1 MLLEH
6 HIKNRCIRPLSFHTE
21 KEDWAPPWIRSG
33 PEAGPN
39 FKIVELF
46 GEINNTKHKA
56 LGLKETKQRSYLQ
69 HFTTWA
75 PFKQQILKKKTN
87 LHLCRVAIEK
97 KTAIANRSHRM
108 SNETVESK

>member
-56 LGLKETKQRSYLQ
+56 LGL
-69 HFTTWA
+69 
-75 PFKQQILKKKTN
+75 
-87 LHLCRVAIEK
+87 
-97 KTAIANRSHRM
+97 
-108 SNETVESK
+108 

>member
-46 GEINNTKHKA
+46 GEINNTKHKTQSSRT
-56 LGLKETKQRSYLQ
+56 LGNKTKIV
-69 HFTTWA
+69 FTT
-75 PFKQQILKKKTN
+75 FYN
-87 LHLCRVAIEK
+87 LGSLQAADLEK
-97 KTAIANRSHRM
+97 KDQSPPMPCGHWKKNCYCKS
-108 SNETVESK
+108 